1 MRASYT
7 EEAIIQNL
15 KDAGCCPEKIECF
28 MKEYR
33 NNQKADSLKLL
44 AAHRRELLDNLH
56 REQKCIDCLDYLVY
70 DIEKQ
75 DDLENADA
83 IEQTGKGSI

>member
-56 REQKCIDCLDYLVY
+56 REQKCMEGVDYLVY

-75 DDLENADA
+75 DDLEKADA